1 MINITKSDRS
11 IKILQFGEGNFLRAF
26 ADYMVDV
33 ANEKECFDGD
43 IQIIKPIL
51 HGSIEALQEQ
61 NCVYTVLLRGKQDGG
76 VYVEK
81 RTISSVSGA
90 TDPYTDYD
98 TYASFAK
105 SPDLRFII
113 SNTTEA
119 GIVYDDGDK
128 IDLCPPRSFPGKLT
142 KFLYERY
149 EHFCGAM
156 DKGLIILPVELIEKN
171 GHVLN
176 DCCNRLAR
184 KWKLPETFIN
194 WLNLANTFCNT
205 LVDRIVTGF
214 PTDEADALK
223 VELGWNDELIV
234 AGEPFALWVIETNNP
249 DVAEELPL
257 DKAGLPVIFTD
268 NLQPYRERKV
278 RLLNGTHTACVLA
291 AYLSGVDTVGQMME
305 DQTLRT
311 FVEKVAYDEL
321 SPMVP
326 LPADEVNAFANSV
339 LERFENP
346 FIKHNLLSIALN
358 SVSKFK
364 VRVLPTILETHSK
377 TGVLPKLL
385 CFSLAALLE
394 FYSSGER
401 SNQKYDVI
409 DDANVLEFFADSQ
422 TLPTAQLTDAF
433 LSKSEFWGE
442 DLTKIPNMIEII
454 SNALQSIRTNGM
466 RKAVEIAISPSLVRI
481 NSNDN
486 VAVAVSAI
494 TKGKQLAIDD
504 IALTV
509 CSDVDFGHKIALSN
523 INKGEDVI
531 KYGYSIGLA
540 TADIKVGEHVHSHN
554 LATALSDFDSYEYKP
569 KQKALEPK
577 TPGIFW
583 GFKRKNGKVGI
594 RNEIWI
600 VPTVGCINSI
610 GDAIAKKAQSLI
622 CNSIDGIHFFSH
634 PYGCSQLGEDH
645 ENTKKAICGLINH
658 PNAGGVLVLGLGC
671 ENNGI
676 DGIRE
681 MLGSFDESRVRF
693 LVCQDSDDEISDAI
707 SLIGDLIETAKDD
720 FREEIPSSELIVGL
734 KCGGSDGLSGITA
747 NPLAGLFSDR
757 LVAEGGSAILT
768 EVPEMFGAET
778 ILMNRCINKDVFEKT
793 VSLINNFKDYFIKHN
808 QPVYE
813 NPSPGN
819 KDGGITTLEEK
830 SLGCTQKC
838 GNAPVVNVLSY
849 GEALHNK
856 GLNLLESPG
865 NDLIASTALAVSGA
879 HIILFTTGRGTP
891 FGAPVPTVKI
901 SSNSTLAERKK
912 NWIDIDAGKLVQGAS
927 ADDISDQ
934 FYDYIVRLAS
944 GEIRSLTEESGIKDF
959 TIFKSGITL

>member
-1 MINITKSDRS
+1 MIDKKRTDRP

-26 ADYMVDV
+26 VDYMVDI
-33 ANEKECFDGD
+33 ANEKKCFDGN
-43 IQIIKPIL
+43 IQIIKPIS
-51 HGSIEALQEQ
+51 HGSIEALQKQ
-61 NCVYTVLLRGKQDGG
+61 NCVYTVLLRGKQDGE

-81 RTISSVSGA
+81 RTITSVSGA
-90 TDPYTDYD
+90 TDAYANYD
-98 TYASFAK
+98 IYAFFAK
-105 SPDLRFII
+105 SPDLRFIV

-119 GIVYDDGDK
+119 GIVYDDTDD
-128 IDLCPPRSFPGKLT
+128 INLNPPKSFPGKLT
-142 KFLYERY
+142 RFLYERY
-149 EHFCGAM
+149 EHFAGAM

-171 GHVLN
+171 GQALN
-176 DCCNRLAR
+176 DCCNKLAK
-184 KWKLPETFIN
+184 KWELSEDFVN

-223 VELGWNDELIV
+223 EEFGWNDELIV
-234 AGEPFALWVIETNNP
+234 AGEPFAFWVIESNNP
-249 DVAEELPL
+249 DVAEEFPL
-257 DKAGLPVIFTD
+257 DKAGLPVVFTE

-291 AYLSGVDTVGQMME
+291 AYLSDLDTVGQMME

-326 LPADEVNAFANSV
+326 LPADEVKAFADSV

-346 FIKHNLLSIALN
+346 FIKHNLLSISLN

-364 VRVLPTILETHSK
+364 VRVLPTILETYSK
-377 TGVLPKLL
+377 TGMLPNLL

-401 SNQKYDVI
+401 NGQTYDVI
-409 DDANVLEFFADSQ
+409 DDENVLEFFAESQ
-422 TLPTAQLTDAF
+422 KIPAAQLVHAF
-433 LSKSEFWGE
+433 LSKVEFWGE
-442 DLTKIPNMIEII
+442 DLTKVSNMVEIV
-454 SNALQSIRTNGM
+454 SNALQSIRVNGM
-466 RKAVEIAISPSLVRI
+466 RKAVEIAMPSSLVRI
-481 NSNDN
+481 NPNDN
-486 VAVAVSAI
+486 VAVAVSPI
-494 TKGKQLAIDD
+494 TKGEQFRIDD
-504 IALTV
+504 IALTAG
-509 CSDVDFGHKIALSN
+509 SDVDFGHKIALFDIS
-523 INKGEDVI
+523 KGAEII
-531 KYGYSIGLA
+531 KYGYPIGFA
-540 TADIKVGEHVHSHN
+540 TADIKIGEHVHSHN
-554 LATALSDFDSYEYKP
+554 LATGLGDLLSYEYKP
-569 KQKALEPK
+569 NHDVLVSK
-577 TPGIFW
+577 TPNTFL
-583 GFKRKNGKVGI
+583 GFKRKCEKVGI

-610 GDAIAKKAQSLI
+610 GDVVAKKAQSLI
-622 CNSIDGIHFFSH
+622 CGSIDGIHFFPH
-634 PYGCSQLGEDH
+634 PYGCSQLGEDL

-676 DGIRE
+676 DGIKE
-681 MLGSFDESRVRF
+681 MLGSFDESRVKF
-693 LVCQDSDDEISDAI
+693 LLCQDSEDEITEAL
-707 SLIGDLIETAKDD
+707 SLVSDLIKTAKDD
-720 FREEIPSSELIVGL
+720 FREDVPSSELIVGL

-747 NPLAGLFSDR
+747 NPLAGMFSDR

-778 ILMNRCINKDVFEKT
+778 ILMNRCINEDVFEKT
-793 VSLINNFKDYFIKHN
+793 VSLINNFKEYYIKHS
-808 QPVYE
+808 QPIYE

-838 GNAPVVNVLSY
+838 GNAPVVDVLSY
-849 GEALHNK
+849 GEALHTK

-865 NDLIASTALAVSGA
+865 NDLVAATALAVSGA

-891 FGAPVPTVKI
+891 FGSPVPTVKI
-901 SSNSTLAERKK
+901 SSNSALAQRKK
-912 NWIDIDAGKLVQGAS
+912 NWIDIDAGALVQSVS
-927 ADDISDQ
+927 AEDVSDR
-934 FYDYIVRLAS
+934 FYDYIIKLAS
-944 GEIRSLTEESGIKDF
+944 GEVQSFTEKLGIKDF
-959 TIFKSGITL
+959 TVFKSGVTL